1 MKTIKA
7 IQSEIDSI
15 DNLIFENA
23 KLPEERQF
31 SEKKYKSLNKKQ
43 STLRTILEYLKTNP
57 SEEFLKNDADRLM
70 KLIKSKEDY
79 YPTWL
84 KSVEASRIEVDKQ
97 KSHYEGLFN
106 LKHYRTLLKT
116 TNYLLSD

>member
-116 TNYLLSD
+116 TKYLLSD